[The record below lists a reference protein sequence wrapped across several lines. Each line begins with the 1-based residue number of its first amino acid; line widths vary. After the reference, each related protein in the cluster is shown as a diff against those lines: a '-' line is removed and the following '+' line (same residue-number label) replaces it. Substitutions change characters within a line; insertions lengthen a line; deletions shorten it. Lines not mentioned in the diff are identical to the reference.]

1 MLLRSLFRAA
11 IVVSLGAAMWLS
23 SGCASSSSSL
33 PQEEGLNPRLTR
45 FAYLEEGK
53 LVTLA
58 ADTEATRNR
67 DKQKVIPVAIVI
79 ANNGLPRLTLTRE
92 SLTLID
98 DQGRRYAMAS
108 VPEGRAIGA
117 LAIHDY
123 RQSEYFLGVLSN
135 RFTAHTFLRTVF
147 FPIPVTERGFEQRGL
162 LQEHTELPRQSWT
175 YDIVYFPH
183 PEGSI
188 LGRKFELWLNT
199 KELEQPVFVKFAVR

>member
-1 MLLRSLFRAA
+1 MLLRSPLQAA
-11 IVVSLGAAMWLS
+11 VVTLLGLTLTLA
-23 SGCASSSSSL
+23 SGCATSGASL

-58 ADTEATRNR
+58 ADTEALRNR

-98 DQGRRYAMAS
+98 DQGRRYALAS
-108 VPEGRAIGA
+108 VPEGRKIGA
-117 LAIHDY
+117 LAVHDY
-123 RQSEYFLGVLSN
+123 RLSEYFFGVLSN

-162 LQEHTELPRQSWT
+162 LQEYTELPKQSWT

>member
-1 MLLRSLFRAA
+1 MLLRFPFRAA
-11 IVVSLGAAMWLS
+11 VVASLGLALTLA
-23 SGCASSSSSL
+23 SGCATSGSSL

-58 ADTEATRNR
+58 ADTEALRNR
-67 DKQKVIPVAIVI
+67 DKQPVIPVAIVI

-98 DQGRRYAMAS
+98 DQGRRYALAS
-108 VPEGRAIGA
+108 VPEGRKIGA

-123 RQSEYFLGVLSN
+123 RQSEYFFGVLSN

-147 FPIPVTERGFEQRGL
+147 FPIPVTERRFEQRGL
-162 LQEHTELPRQSWT
+162 LQEHTELPKQSWT